1 MRYFAV
7 SFIAT
12 LNGTNVQ
19 NGTVGVRYRANDYL
33 PNQVKNVIREH
44 YKKSDS
50 SVRTV
55 AVVVSGHESLD
66 QQEFESRRQKF
77 LVVIEK

>member
-12 LNGTNVQ
+12 LNGTNIKT
-19 NGTVGVRYRANDYL
+19 GTVGVRYRVNDYL
-33 PNQVKNVIREH
+33 PNQVKKGIRDH

-55 AVVVSGHESLD
+55 GVVVSGHESLD
-66 QQEFESRRQKF
+66 QQEFESRRQTF
-77 LVVIEK
+77 LEIIEK